1 MRTELISAITTA
13 ISTLTQFAVS
23 SELPW
28 DQNNLPLYRK
38 NMKRVYVDQ
47 EYRVE
52 NVMIPVLTFDNILED
67 EIKTNVFVAVDAK
80 NTPTQ
85 LDNLVTKILGTKDS
99 LGITNF
105 STESDYSTDKQEDV
119 LVLTFEFRLKQIKQ

>member
-1 MRTELISAITTA
+1 MRSELISAITTA

-28 DQNNLPLYRK
+28 DQNGTPLYRK

-52 NVMIPVLTFDNILED
+52 NVLIPVLTFDNIMED
-67 EIKTNVFVAVDAK
+67 EIKTNVYLAVDAK
-80 NTPTQ
+80 NTPSQ
-85 LDNLVTKILGTKDS
+85 LDSLVTKILSTKDS
-99 LGITNF
+99 LGIVNF
-105 STESDYSTDKQEDV
+105 STESDYTADKQEDV
-119 LVLTFEFRLKQIKQ
+119 LIYSFEFRLKQIKQ